1 MRSTRPGY
9 GRLFYKYELPDD
21 GLGGKAEKRH
31 LKKENRQL
39 STVRKWEH

>member
-39 STVRKWEH
+39 STV